1 MERKQLI
8 SIIIFIIGLI
18 TLAVGVVFL
27 VVRLNGK
34 PAIEDGE
41 HLVSVG
47 EWIMEDEDGVIWTF
61 TEIGKG
67 KLTTNSHLDDYDF
80 IWALEDG
87 KIKIET
93 DWLYA
98 LNDEYHYRIENENL
112 VLIRDDSSEVKFRPG
127 GSVNSEVTEDN

>member
-1 MERKQLI
+1 MKRKQLI

>member
-1 MERKQLI
+1 MKRKQLI

-27 VVRLNGK
+27 VIRLNSK

-41 HLVSVG
+41 YLVSVG
-47 EWIMEDEDGVIWTF
+47 EWTMEDEDGVIWTF

-67 KLTTNSHLDDYDF
+67 KLTTNNHLDDYDF

-98 LNDEYHYRIENENL
+98 LNDEYRYRIENENL

>member
-1 MERKQLI
+1 MKRKQLI

-27 VVRLNGK
+27 VIRLNSK
-34 PAIEDGE
+34 PAIGDGE

-67 KLTTNSHLDDYDF
+67 KLTTNNHLDDYDF

-98 LNDEYHYRIENENL
+98 LNDEYRYRIENENL

-127 GSVNSEVTEDN
+127 GSVNSEVTEDD